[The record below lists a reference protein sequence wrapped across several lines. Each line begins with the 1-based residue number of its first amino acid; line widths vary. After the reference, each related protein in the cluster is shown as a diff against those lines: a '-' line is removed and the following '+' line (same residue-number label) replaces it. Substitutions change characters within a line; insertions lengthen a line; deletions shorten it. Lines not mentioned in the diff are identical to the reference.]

1 MPLFLT
7 WVCMKLYYRHY
18 RILPW
23 LLLLPQLA
31 IILIFFY
38 WPTLQALYQS
48 FQMEDIFGTTRE
60 WVGFDNFRL
69 FFSDPTY
76 YESMRTT
83 LYFSFWVT
91 FLGLTLSLLLAF
103 FVQRVIKGSLFYR
116 TALILPYAV
125 SPIIVGVL
133 WTFMFAP
140 SFGLVTYALDQLGIE
155 WNHLLNESQ
164 AMWLVIMAAIWK
176 QISYNFLFFY
186 VGLEAIPK
194 SLIEAAA
201 IDGAGPMKRF
211 TSIQFPL
218 LFPTTFFLS
227 VINIIYV
234 FFDTFAIIDALTQ
247 GGPGKATSTLV
258 YRIYFDGFKAMD
270 YGGSAAQ
277 SVVLMG
283 FVLVLTVI
291 QFRYIDKKGA

>member
-69 FFSDPTY
+69 LFSDPTY

-201 IDGAGPMKRF
+201 IDGAGPVKRF

>member
-69 FFSDPTY
+69 LFNDPTY

-201 IDGAGPMKRF
+201 IDGAGPVKRF

-283 FVLVLTVI
+283 FVLILTVI

>member
-69 FFSDPTY
+69 LFSDPTY

-140 SFGLVTYALDQLGIE
+140 SFGLVTYALEQLGIE

-201 IDGAGPMKRF
+201 IDGAGPVKRF

>member
-1 MPLFLT
+1 
-7 WVCMKLYYRHY
+7 MKLYYRHY

-69 FFSDPTY
+69 LFSDPTY

-140 SFGLVTYALDQLGIE
+140 SFGLVTYALEQLGIE

-201 IDGAGPMKRF
+201 IDGAGPVKRF
-211 TSIQFPL
+211 SSIQFPL

>member
-1 MPLFLT
+1 
-7 WVCMKLYYRHY
+7 MKLYYRHY

-69 FFSDPTY
+69 LFSDPTY

-201 IDGAGPMKRF
+201 IDGAGPVKRF
-211 TSIQFPL
+211 SSIQFPL

>member
-18 RILPW
+18 LILPW

-69 FFSDPTY
+69 LFNDPTY

-201 IDGAGPMKRF
+201 IDGAGPVKRF

-283 FVLVLTVI
+283 FVLILTVI

>member
-69 FFSDPTY
+69 LFSDPTY

-140 SFGLVTYALDQLGIE
+140 SFGLVTYALEQLGIE

-201 IDGAGPMKRF
+201 IDGAGPVKRF
-211 TSIQFPL
+211 SSIQFPL

-283 FVLVLTVI
+283 FVLILTVI

>member
-69 FFSDPTY
+69 LFNDPTY

-201 IDGAGPMKRF
+201 IDGAGPVKRF

-277 SVVLMG
+277 SVALMG

>member
-1 MPLFLT
+1 
-7 WVCMKLYYRHY
+7 MKLYYRHY

-38 WPTLQALYQS
+38 WPTIQALYQS

-60 WVGFDNFRL
+60 WVGLENFRL
-69 FFSDPTY
+69 LFSDPTY

-103 FVQRVIKGSLFYR
+103 FVQRIIKGSLFYR

-140 SFGLVTYALDQLGIE
+140 SFGLVTYALDQFGIE

-201 IDGAGPMKRF
+201 IDGAGPVKRF

-283 FVLVLTVI
+283 FVLILTVI